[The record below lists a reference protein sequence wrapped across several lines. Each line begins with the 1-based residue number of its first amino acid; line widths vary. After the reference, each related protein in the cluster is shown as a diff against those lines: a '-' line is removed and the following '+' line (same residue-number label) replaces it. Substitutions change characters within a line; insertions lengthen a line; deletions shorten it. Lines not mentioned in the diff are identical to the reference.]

1 MEQGYVY
8 VLTNP
13 SFKEDWVKIG
23 KSKRLPEV
31 RSKELYNTSIPLS
44 FDIYATLKTV
54 KYSEAEKLLHNFIKH
69 LAPKKRINSNRE
81 FFNIHPEKVYEL
93 LNNVKNVLGE
103 EASLELH
110 GDNIEIK
117 DNDSSNKVRGEIF
130 DFYKKGL
137 KENDIITFI
146 DDSHIQ
152 PIVANNRQVYF
163 EGEKWY
169 LSALVKEIY
178 SRRGNVNNSG
188 AYQGPAYFEFN
199 GIILKDLPNIKKNS
213 SKF

>member
-31 RSKELYNTSIPLS
+31 RSKELYNTSIPLP

-69 LAPKKRINSNRE
+69 LAPNKRINSNRE

-93 LNNVKNVLGE
+93 LNNVKDVLE
-103 EASLELH
+103 VEASLELH
-110 GDNIEIK
+110 GDNVEIK

-146 DDSHIQ
+146 YDSLIQ
-152 PIVANNRQVYF
+152 AIVANNRQVYY

-178 SRRGNVNNSG
+178 SRKGNVNNSG

-199 GIILKDLPNIKKNS
+199 GIILKDLPNIKK
-213 SKF
+213 